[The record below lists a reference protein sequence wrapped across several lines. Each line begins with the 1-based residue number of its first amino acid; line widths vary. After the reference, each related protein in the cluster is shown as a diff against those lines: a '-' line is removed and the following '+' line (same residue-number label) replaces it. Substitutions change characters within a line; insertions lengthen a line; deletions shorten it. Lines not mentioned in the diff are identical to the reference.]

1 MTRCKACHPDKFPEY
16 PLAHPAF
23 QKVSFAYDTLRNP
36 TTRRS
41 YDVRK
46 EPLVNPTFSSQCA
59 DDTLNSVLYG
69 VFCDFMDGDLET
81 IRTFLMAVNDISP
94 TANLSE
100 ETIDSLLGTFRKLRE
115 VLLTGQ
121 KYVRVV
127 RFELIRLYE
136 IQHSLRQLSYL
147 DVFGRMR
154 LTLQLVR
161 LTLSLPCAI
170 DRAMQ
175 AEANEEERRRTGN
188 QQVEAARRKSIL
200 PKHLNMIILTLCG
213 LLEFGEKVL

>member
-1 MTRCKACHPDKFPEY
+1 
-16 PLAHPAF
+16 
-23 QKVSFAYDTLRNP
+23 
-36 TTRRS
+36 
-41 YDVRK
+41 
-46 EPLVNPTFSSQCA
+46 
-59 DDTLNSVLYG
+59 
-69 VFCDFMDGDLET
+69 MDGDLET
-81 IRTFLMAVNDISP
+81 IRSFLMAVNDISP

-127 RFELIRLYE
+127 LFELIRLYE

-200 PKHLNMIILTLCG
+200 PKHLNMIILTVCG